1 MIRNH
6 AQAKATTK
14 PGVYSAG
21 PNLIL
26 KVNPPGK
33 ADAAAGKP
41 HGSRMWMVRWKP
53 GETPKTEKIAD
64 LDALPHSTAVRRA
77 AQRME
82 AIRSGGAP
90 SAPTTPSSASLTFRQ
105 AADAYLAA
113 RDWTGAHPAFKR
125 QWERCL
131 RDLCASFGAKPLH
144 EVTPHDVAA
153 VIEEINRDTPATAKT
168 LPHRIGAVFTHA
180 MAEVNPV
187 EDVRLR
193 TKLRL
198 LGRNRPPPKH
208 HAAMPYDDAPAFA
221 AKAFE
226 ARKDTSA
233 RALLFLM
240 LTATRRAEAGAA
252 TWNEIDLERA
262 VWTIPGERM
271 KAGKTHVV
279 PLPRQAVALLREV
292 EKPAGYVF
300 PAPLS
305 RVTGEAQH
313 INLESMR
320 AWMQRNG
327 GKPATP
333 HGFRSTF
340 RDWTLEQTDFPGE
353 LAEIALA
360 HAPGK
365 VEGAYRR
372 GDALERRRALMQA
385 WGSFLFPP
393 SAPAEQV
400 IGEIEADGLTAPS

>member
-1 MIRNH
+1 MIQNH
-6 AQAKATTK
+6 AAALATTE
-14 PGVYSAG
+14 PGFHHAG
-21 PNLIL
+21 PNLYL
-26 KVNPPGK
+26 HVTPPTKKAVDAGLTYGGRYWVAAWKEGGK
-33 ADAAAGKP
+33 RKKKALAK
-41 HGSRMWMVRWKP
+41 
-53 GETPKTEKIAD
+53 
-64 LDALPHSTAVRRA
+64 LDELPLTTARRRA
-77 AQRME
+77 A
-82 AIRSGGAP
+82 AVIREVERGEEP
-90 SAPTTPSSASLTFRQ
+90 SATPALSTASVTFRE
-105 AADAYLAA
+105 AADAYLAG

-131 RDLCASFGAKPLH
+131 RDLCAPFGAKPIR
-144 EVTPHDVAA
+144 EVTPQDIGE
-153 VIEEINRDTPATAKT
+153 VIAEISRDTPPTGKT
-168 LPHRIGAVFTHA
+168 LPHRIGKVFDHA
-180 MAEVNPV
+180 GVDPSPM
-187 EDVRLR
+187 DDGGLRRRLR
-193 TKLRL
+193 V
-198 LGRNRPPPKH
+198 LGENRPAAKH
-208 HAAMPYDDAPAFA
+208 HEAMPYDKAPAFA

-233 RALLFLM
+233 RALLLLM

-279 PLPRQAVALLREV
+279 PMPRQAVALLREV
-292 EKPAGYVF
+292 EKRAGFVF

-313 INLESMR
+313 INLESVR
-320 AWMQRNG
+320 AWMRRNG

-340 RDWTLEQTDFPGE
+340 RDWTLNETDFPGE

-385 WGSFLFPP
+385 W
-393 SAPAEQV
+393 
-400 IGEIEADGLTAPS
+400 ADHLLPGVGA